1 MLFCPQCGAKLQSG
15 DQFCHQ
21 CGQPLNPADPTQRL
35 GAPETPEP
43 VATPGY
49 GSWPAAQ
56 QTPTLQ
62 SPSPG
67 SGYGSWPA
75 AQQSPSSPSQYAPPR
90 GSADDSQNWASG
102 SSYPGSNPYAGT
114 PNTVSP
120 GTMLNGRPIA
130 GRPNKSILQGLGGA
144 IVLAL
149 VMLGKFGGA
158 IAALG
163 IWKLFGLL
171 WLFNWI
177 GHGHSWVAI
186 VVVLLIV
193 TALWR
198 QRS

>member
-21 CGQPLNPADPTQRL
+21 CGQPLNPADPTRRL
-35 GAPETPEP
+35 GASETSEP
-43 VATPGY
+43 VAAPDY
-49 GSWPAAQ
+49 GSWPQAQ
-56 QTPTLQ
+56 QTSSVQ
-62 SPSPG
+62 SAAPG
-67 SGYGSWPA
+67 SGYASW
-75 AQQSPSSPSQYAPPR
+75 QSPSAPTSPPQYAPPYS
-90 GSADDSQNWASG
+90 SANDGQNWASG
-102 SSYPGSNPYAGT
+102 SSFPGANPYAGT

-130 GRPNKSILQGLGGA
+130 GRPNKGILQGLGGA
-144 IVLAL
+144 VVLAL

-163 IWKLFGLL
+163 IWKILGLF

-198 QRS
+198 QLS